1 MSIVQSLVVNSF
13 VAVAALAIGAST
25 EVRAIVHARMRL
37 ALACANDGLD
47 DRIAFELANVD
58 RAGIERRLLRA
69 AAQGGLALTVTFL
82 PIRVLIVEAG
92 ERLGWALDTRLA
104 AAALCNLAGPLAWSA
119 WQVRRTTNRSAT
131 I

>member
-1 MSIVQSLVVNSF
+1 MSTVQSLVLNTF
-13 VAVAALAIGAST
+13 VAVTALAIGAST
-25 EVRAIVHARMRL
+25 EVRAIVHTRVRL
-37 ALACANDGLD
+37 ALACADDGLD

-69 AAQGGLALTVTFL
+69 AAQGALALTVAFL
-82 PIRVLIVEAG
+82 PIRMFMVETG
-92 ERLGWALDTRLA
+92 ERLGWSLDTRLA

-119 WQVRRTTNRSAT
+119 WQVRHSTDGSAT